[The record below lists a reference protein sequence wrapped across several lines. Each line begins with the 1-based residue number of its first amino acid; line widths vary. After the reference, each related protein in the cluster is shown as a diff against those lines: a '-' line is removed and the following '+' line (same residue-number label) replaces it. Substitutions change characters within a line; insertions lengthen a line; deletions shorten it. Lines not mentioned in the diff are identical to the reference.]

1 MEQVSTTLKVAFIA
15 ITLLTVW
22 QFYVASQKSKLFLII
37 ISLWM
42 TAQMALGLTNFYE
55 NESTIPSRFVLLIVP
70 AIVLIV
76 IIFATKTGKIFVNNL
91 SIKELTLLHTI
102 RIPVEIVLYYLFAA
116 KAIPQ
121 VMTFDG
127 RNFDIVAGMTAPI
140 VFYWG
145 FVKNKLSNTVLI
157 IWNLVCLGLLANIVI
172 IALLSAKTP
181 FQQFAFEQ
189 PNIAVGYFPFNWL
202 PSVVV
207 PIVLFAHLATLKQL
221 VKVDQR

>member
-1 MEQVSTTLKVAFIA
+1 
-15 ITLLTVW
+15 
-22 QFYVASQKSKLFLII
+22 
-37 ISLWM
+37 M

-55 NESTIPSRFVLLIVP
+55 NESTIPPRLVLLIVP

-76 IIFATKTGKIFVNNL
+76 IIFATKIGKIFINNL

-121 VMTFDG
+121 IMTFEG
-127 RNFDIVAGMTAPI
+127 RNFDIIAGITAPI

-157 IWNLVCLGLLANIVI
+157 IWNLICLGLLANIVI